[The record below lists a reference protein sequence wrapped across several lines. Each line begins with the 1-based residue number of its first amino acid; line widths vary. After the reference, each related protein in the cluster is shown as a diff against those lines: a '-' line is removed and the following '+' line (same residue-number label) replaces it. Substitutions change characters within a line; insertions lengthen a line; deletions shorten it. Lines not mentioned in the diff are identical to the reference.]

1 MRISIIM
8 HVLQVLDQDIQPS
21 KQNQERKLFYLFQ
34 II

>member
-8 HVLQVLDQDIQPS
+8 RVLQVLDKDIQPS